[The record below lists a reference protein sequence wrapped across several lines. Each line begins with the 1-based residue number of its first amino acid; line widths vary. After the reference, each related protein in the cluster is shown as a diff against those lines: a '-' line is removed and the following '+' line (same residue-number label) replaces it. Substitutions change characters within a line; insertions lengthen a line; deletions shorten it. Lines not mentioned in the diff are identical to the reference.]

1 MPELKPPYY
10 CLGLDLG
17 VASCGFALI
26 DMANHEIVEI
36 GSHLFD
42 QPVNPKNNVSL
53 AAERRAKRS
62 ARRNIKR
69 TRDRLK
75 HCMQLFKRYGLVPAD
90 VNAPWLQPRRGER
103 LPLELRAY
111 GLDNVLTG
119 REFAQ
124 VLYTLCGRRGYIPHG
139 EEATDTDG
147 KKVLTALSDM
157 EKRLN
162 DGGYRTVGEML
173 AQDGVCRNN
182 TTGRRACGPYD
193 CSVHSS
199 QIKHEVRVLF
209 EAQRA
214 LGSSLASPEFEAD
227 YCACQYWEKPAD
239 EHDARVYAQ
248 VGSCPYFPD
257 KKRAASADVSS
268 EICRAYEKFGHT
280 VIIRAD
286 GTEDTLPKALIKKCV
301 KELFSTDKKRKVTY
315 ARVRRELDMS
325 ADDRFKGLDEEDEK
339 KREVFEPKAW
349 RAYFTAKLP
358 QSLLARMLANRDLGD
373 AIGEALTYASTRTSL
388 EKQLAS
394 LDLAPE
400 EREAILRVPFSSK
413 TFSGYGKRSAKA
425 LDMLVGQFEDEGVLT
440 LYEAEKESGLAAM
453 RLDDRKEERLDVLP
467 PYSEYDPTCKNPVV
481 LRAVSRARRVINA
494 IIREHGVP
502 HEVHIELA
510 RDLKVSKKKSV
521 EIDAQ
526 NKKNRKKNEAIREE
540 IAEIL
545 SCPPEKV
552 SSAVQRKYELYREQG
567 GKDIYT
573 GAPLDLPSV
582 LTVKNYCQIDHI
594 LPYSRTADDSRANKV
609 LVLASS
615 NQHKGNRTPY
625 EWMASGEEGAPDWD
639 EFSNLVLSIVKDH
652 RKRERLLRK
661 SLTQDD
667 QNGFISRN
675 LNDTRHMSRAVK
687 DFVESTLRFPDVEG
701 KKQHVFSVSGA
712 MIGRLRRSV
721 WALEKDRSDDRHHA
735 VDAAIIAACPVALV
749 KAVNDATARGDETF
763 FSRRVE
769 FLQGFQPWKGFRED
783 VLEAVEKVVPTR
795 MRDHGL
801 SGQAYEDTLYKR
813 VKDKPECLKPQ
824 IMNRRMEEPVAAG
837 NIKEQE
843 DGTVQKVGGMA
854 FVRLWLDPSAR
865 PKGKVRGKWYAEPVY
880 YADIPKL
887 KEKTKNHERYLS
899 RVVKQGLPRSS
910 WPLVPESGWEGPI
923 VLFRGDV
930 VMVDNHIARFDGLNI
945 STCRLEFKRLQNSKK
960 DAIGFPTLGK
970 WGRGMNI
977 RILQEDCLGHCYR
990 NLLINEEDS
999 TFEVLSS
1006 SI

>member
-17 VASCGFALI
+17 IASCGFALI

-90 VNAPWLQPRRGER
+90 ANAPWLQPRRGER

-199 QIKHEVRVLF
+199 QIKHEVRALF

-339 KREVFEPKAW
+339 SARCSNRRRGEPTSQRSCHKAFL
-349 RAYFTAKLP
+349 RACSPTAIWATP
-358 QSLLARMLANRDLGD
+358 
-373 AIGEALTYASTRTSL
+373 
-388 EKQLAS
+388 
-394 LDLAPE
+394 
-400 EREAILRVPFSSK
+400 
-413 TFSGYGKRSAKA
+413 SAK
-425 LDMLVGQFEDEGVLT
+425 
-440 LYEAEKESGLAAM
+440 
-453 RLDDRKEERLDVLP
+453 RL
-467 PYSEYDPTCKNPVV
+467 PT
-481 LRAVSRARRVINA
+481 RAR
-494 IIREHGVP
+494 E
-502 HEVHIELA
+502 
-510 RDLKVSKKKSV
+510 
-521 EIDAQ
+521 
-526 NKKNRKKNEAIREE
+526 
-540 IAEIL
+540 
-545 SCPPEKV
+545 
-552 SSAVQRKYELYREQG
+552 
-567 GKDIYT
+567 
-573 GAPLDLPSV
+573 
-582 LTVKNYCQIDHI
+582 
-594 LPYSRTADDSRANKV
+594 RA
-609 LVLASS
+609 
-615 NQHKGNRTPY
+615 
-625 EWMASGEEGAPDWD
+625 W
-639 EFSNLVLSIVKDH
+639 
-652 RKRERLLRK
+652 
-661 SLTQDD
+661 
-667 QNGFISRN
+667 
-675 LNDTRHMSRAVK
+675 
-687 DFVESTLRFPDVEG
+687 
-701 KKQHVFSVSGA
+701 
-712 MIGRLRRSV
+712 
-721 WALEKDRSDDRHHA
+721 
-735 VDAAIIAACPVALV
+735 
-749 KAVNDATARGDETF
+749 
-763 FSRRVE
+763 
-769 FLQGFQPWKGFRED
+769 
-783 VLEAVEKVVPTR
+783 
-795 MRDHGL
+795 
-801 SGQAYEDTLYKR
+801 
-813 VKDKPECLKPQ
+813 
-824 IMNRRMEEPVAAG
+824 
-837 NIKEQE
+837 
-843 DGTVQKVGGMA
+843 
-854 FVRLWLDPSAR
+854 
-865 PKGKVRGKWYAEPVY
+865 
-880 YADIPKL
+880 
-887 KEKTKNHERYLS
+887 
-899 RVVKQGLPRSS
+899 RSS
-910 WPLVPESGWEGPI
+910 WRRSTLLLKNARRSFVFRSRQRLLVVTAKEAPKHWTCSLGNS
-923 VLFRGDV
+923 RTR
-930 VMVDNHIARFDGLNI
+930 AR
-945 STCRLEFKRLQNSKK
+945 
-960 DAIGFPTLGK
+960 
-970 WGRGMNI
+970 
-977 RILQEDCLGHCYR
+977 
-990 NLLINEEDS
+990 
-999 TFEVLSS
+999 
-1006 SI
+1006 